1 MAIRT
6 ARRSVKQK
14 SLLKQARI
22 NLITRTARVWSQIG
36 KKYIKELESF
46 IQPWIRK
53 IFREAEKNIATGAS
67 LNYPDIPQNFDKT
80 VFNMTRAAMA
90 NAYWLQHIYMR
101 ECEAAVTG
109 KKFRLKIN
117 LSDAV
122 ILDDT
127 LLKNILSEFSSS
139 NAFEMS
145 SDWHAIIPEQAI
157 EWLKGYIP
165 SLSGNLQRDILKKTR
180 DVILNSMQQGAPLAQ
195 RIKDLKASEPE
206 IAAMTKHRIE
216 TIARTEITR
225 ADTMG
230 RLIGMFNNRD
240 VVGVEFSAILDD
252 RTTKICA
259 ARHGL
264 IMRLDDPKLPSNTPP
279 LHPNCRSILLPAT
292 VYEYPDGVVTAHEFE
307 EAPVSIQRTVD
318 VEEINKLLES
328 IRAHIDELK
337 AAEPEKISIPE
348 AATIEE
354 ANKIAIEYGIAKNA
368 DFSDIDVSA
377 ANELIAGVVRT
388 KEIFPELETFDFV
401 GSSQKHSN
409 SRAYTLAKR
418 AFYNNPEYHRRNHP
432 GLSDEEVIEAMK
444 KSAPKW
450 RFENRVWAIS
460 SDGYGYVGISL
471 NKNSF
476 TPKTIEETYDSLV
489 RGVKDRFHPIGCDT
503 VKSIIDHE
511 MGHKIDTLLEASQDE
526 KIKIVYQTGQRLK
539 KITEQLSEYAKTN
552 IAEFIAE
559 AWSEYCNNPEPRP
572 LAKFVGERLIELR
585 KEKFNK

>member
-165 SLSGNLQRDILKKTR
+165 SLSGNLQRDILKKT
-180 DVILNSMQQGAPLAQ
+180 
-195 RIKDLKASEPE
+195 
-206 IAAMTKHRIE
+206 
-216 TIARTEITR
+216 
-225 ADTMG
+225 
-230 RLIGMFNNRD
+230 
-240 VVGVEFSAILDD
+240 
-252 RTTKICA
+252 
-259 ARHGL
+259 
-264 IMRLDDPKLPSNTPP
+264 
-279 LHPNCRSILLPAT
+279 
-292 VYEYPDGVVTAHEFE
+292 
-307 EAPVSIQRTVD
+307 
-318 VEEINKLLES
+318 
-328 IRAHIDELK
+328 
-337 AAEPEKISIPE
+337 
-348 AATIEE
+348 
-354 ANKIAIEYGIAKNA
+354 
-368 DFSDIDVSA
+368 
-377 ANELIAGVVRT
+377 
-388 KEIFPELETFDFV
+388 
-401 GSSQKHSN
+401 
-409 SRAYTLAKR
+409 
-418 AFYNNPEYHRRNHP
+418 
-432 GLSDEEVIEAMK
+432 
-444 KSAPKW
+444 
-450 RFENRVWAIS
+450 
-460 SDGYGYVGISL
+460 
-471 NKNSF
+471 
-476 TPKTIEETYDSLV
+476 
-489 RGVKDRFHPIGCDT
+489 
-503 VKSIIDHE
+503 
-511 MGHKIDTLLEASQDE
+511 
-526 KIKIVYQTGQRLK
+526 
-539 KITEQLSEYAKTN
+539 
-552 IAEFIAE
+552 
-559 AWSEYCNNPEPRP
+559 
-572 LAKFVGERLIELR
+572 
-585 KEKFNK
+585 